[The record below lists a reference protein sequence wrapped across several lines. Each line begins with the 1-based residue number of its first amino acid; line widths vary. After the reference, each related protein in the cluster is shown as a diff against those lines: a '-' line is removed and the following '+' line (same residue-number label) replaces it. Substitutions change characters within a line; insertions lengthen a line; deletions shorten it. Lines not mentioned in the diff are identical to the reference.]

1 MDKFQSAIKLTKG
14 STYVLLAIIFTGCSL
29 NTTQNYNKSSTKMAH
44 QTTILNHQTYRS
56 IDATSKNS
64 SNVNFEYEEI
74 ITQ

>member
-14 STYVLLAIIFTGCSL
+14 STYVFLAIIFTGCSL
-29 NTTQNYNKSSTKMAH
+29 DTAQNYNKSSTKMAH

-56 IDATSKNS
+56 IDSTSKNS

>member
-1 MDKFQSAIKLTKG
+1 MDKFQNAIKFAKG
-14 STYVLLAIIFTGCSL
+14 STYVLLTIMFTGCSL
-29 NTTQNYNKSSTKMAH
+29 NSAQHSSNSSTKMAH

-56 IDATSKNS
+56 IDATQKNS